1 MERLVNYR
9 NPKRLIEEIN
19 NGKCGEYIKFQGI
32 EMQLVPVF
40 WNNTYCYV
48 DLKYDENFIN
58 LNEDKKVT
66 RFCVDD
72 FYFVK

>member
-32 EMQLVPVF
+32 LMQLVPVF
-40 WNNTYCYV
+40 WHNTYCYV
-48 DLKYDENFIN
+48 DLKNDDNYIN
-58 LNEDKKVT
+58 LNENKKVT
-66 RFCVDD
+66 LFCVDD

>member
-1 MERLVNYR
+1 MGKLVNYR
-9 NPKRLIEEIN
+9 KPKRLIDKIN
-19 NGKCGEYIKFQGI
+19 NGKCGEYIKFQGT

-48 DLKYDENFIN
+48 DLKNDNNYIN

-66 RFCVDD
+66 RFCVND

>member
-32 EMQLVPVF
+32 LMQLVPVF
-40 WNNTYCYV
+40 WHNTYCYV
-48 DLKYDENFIN
+48 DLKNDENYIN

>member
-32 EMQLVPVF
+32 LMQLVPVF
-40 WNNTYCYV
+40 WHNTYCYV
-48 DLKYDENFIN
+48 DLKNDENYIN
-58 LNEDKKVT
+58 LNEYKKVT
-66 RFCVDD
+66 RFCVND

>member
-1 MERLVNYR
+1 MEKLVNYR

-32 EMQLVPVF
+32 EMQLVPVL
-40 WNNTYCYV
+40 WCNTYCYV
-48 DLKYDENFIN
+48 DLKNDDNYIN

-66 RFCVDD
+66 RFCVNE